1 MEQKMSSLQK
11 KNIYS
16 SNQAVSLKVAAFYLF
31 VGVSLLT
38 LILFPP
44 AYLKASVEKLPWASQ
59 KVLPTE
65 TVNISE
71 STQQNFIQPAAIKQD
86 YANNASCFAWND
98 LDPAQLNT
106 LSSLLED
113 NPLAQNFS
121 SKTNVATFGVAV
133 TIPADN
139 LKRAALLKAMAS
151 KGITNPQET
160 RLPNGFKAWSI
171 GSAKDMQN
179 AELLKDAL
187 LKSEFSGF
195 LLTAFPRQI
204 KSSVTFQSQSA
215 QFINQL
221 NLFSKDK
228 KLPQLSQ
235 VACQK

>member
-1 MEQKMSSLQK
+1 MSSLQK

-16 SNQAVSLKVAAFYLF
+16 YNQSVSLKVAAFYLF
-31 VGVSLLT
+31 FGVSLLT

-44 AYLKASVEKLPWASQ
+44 ASLKASVEKLPWASQ
-59 KVLPTE
+59 KISPTE

-71 STQQNFIQPAAIKQD
+71 SRQQNFMQSSTISQESAK
-86 YANNASCFAWND
+86 NASCFSWAD
-98 LDPAQLNT
+98 LDAAQLNT

-121 SKTNVATFGVAV
+121 SKTNVATFGVAA
-133 TIPADN
+133 TIPSDN

-151 KGITNPQET
+151 KGISNPQET

-171 GSAKDMQN
+171 GSAKDLQN

-195 LLTAFPRQI
+195 LLTAFPRPS
-204 KSSVTFQSQSA
+204 KSSVMFQSQSV

-235 VACQK
+235 VSCQK